1 MRGTIQR
8 VRRHRPNG
16 ASRVIAFVAVL
27 ALCGNGRA
35 QQAPPEG
42 ETPLPPAIQQV
53 QTVQNPA
60 GPCIQPPPP
69 VSWHDYNGP
78 FSKALG
84 IFGKRIE
91 RRTVLRPREP
101 RYKPNS
107 VLCSLETKEKFIFW
121 VQDSIDPV
129 TFLAAGFNAGISQAT
144 NSDRPFG
151 QGAEGYGKRFGAS
164 YADEVQYRFFKGFA
178 YPTLFSED
186 PRYYR
191 EGQGPTGKRILHA
204 VEHSVIAYR
213 DSGHRMF
220 NFSEL
225 LGNATGVSL
234 GNLYHPGARRGF
246 GPAAGNVGLDYALDA
261 GYDVAREF
269 WPELAK
275 KFHLPF
281 RYESEETSRVGQ

>member
-1 MRGTIQR
+1 VQGEI
-8 VRRHRPNG
+8 RHG
-16 ASRVIAFVAVL
+16 VLAGLGLLAVL
-27 ALCGNGRA
+27 SLSTVARA
-35 QQAPPEG
+35 QQAPPE
-42 ETPLPPAIQQV
+42 EELPLPPAILRV

-60 GPCIQPPPP
+60 QPCVQPPPP
-69 VSWHDYNGP
+69 VSWKDYTGP
-78 FSKALG
+78 FSKVMG
-84 IFGKRIE
+84 IFGQKIE
-91 RRTVLRPREP
+91 RMSVRTPRAP
-101 RYKPNS
+101 RYKPNA
-107 VLCSLETKEKFIFW
+107 VLCSLETKEKFILYL
-121 VQDSIDPV
+121 QDTVDPA

-144 NSDRPFG
+144 NGDAPFG
-151 QGAEGYGKRFGAS
+151 QGGAGYGRRFGAS
-164 YADEVQYRFFKGFA
+164 YADQVQYRFFKEFA

-204 VEHSVIAYR
+204 LGHSVIAYR

-225 LGNATGVSL
+225 LGNVSGVTL
-234 GNLYHPGARRGF
+234 GNVYHPGARRGF
-246 GPAAGNVGLDYALDA
+246 GPAAGNVGLDYGLDA

-281 RYESEETSRVGQ
+281 RYEKEEISTRNR